1 MVRAVLG
8 CYLRL
13 AVEGTAHVPAG
24 AALLV
29 ANHPSALD
37 PVLIAAA
44 LPRRAVFMGAAEFL
58 TWPVVGWVMRAYGVV
73 PVRRGRVDAAAVRE
87 AVRVLR
93 AGGLLVIFPE
103 GRVAP
108 SGGALRPGAGL
119 LAAAA
124 HVPVVPVAV
133 VGSSRALPLGR
144 YLPRPVPVRVCI
156 GPPLP
161 PPPDREAGER
171 TVEEAMAWIRRTA
184 ASRPAEASPAQPP
197 AGSA

>member
-1 MVRAVLG
+1 MVCAVLR

-13 AVEGTAHVPAG
+13 TVEGTAHVPAG

-37 PVLIAAA
+37 PILIAVA

-58 TWPVVGWVMRAYGVV
+58 AWPVVGWVMRAYGVV
-73 PVRRGRVDAAAVRE
+73 PVRRGRVDAAAIRE

-124 HVPVVPVAV
+124 HAPVLPVAV

-156 GPPLP
+156 GPPFP

-171 TVEEAMAWIRRTA
+171 TVEEAMGWVRGVA
-184 ASRPAEASPAQPP
+184 AAPGAEA
-197 AGSA
+197 

>member
-1 MVRAVLG
+1 VVRAVLR

-13 AVEGTAHVPAG
+13 AVEGTGHMPAG

-73 PVRRGRVDAAAVRE
+73 PVQRWRVDAAAIRE

-108 SGGALRPGAGL
+108 SGGPLRPGAGL

-124 HVPVVPVAV
+124 QVPVVPVAV

-171 TVEEAMAWIRRTA
+171 TVEAAMGWIRGIA
-184 ASRPAEASPAQPP
+184 AVP
-197 AGSA
+197 AGEAARGQPAARS